1 MTTTKQISAIMALKI
16 KGRHYPH
23 NIGRCDILFESLR
36 RFMDKDLIS
45 EFIIIIPP
53 EEAEEIAKHA
63 RAWGDFPIRLVPE
76 DKYLEKFKEFNK
88 WYEVRPWHRQQIIKL
103 FCAELVENHYF
114 IVFDPDMFATQAFGY
129 DDLIIDGKSLVQTEP
144 KQDHTDW
151 WESSAKILGVEP
163 QMASTGLCVTPEILS
178 KDVCIALTRRISDK
192 YQKSWHE
199 VLLSMYTTNWTEYTL
214 YWTHLESKA
223 LIHKFHTLAPHRHG
237 LYLHASQNVWLREEF
252 ESVDFKLIFSDQ
264 NRGIFCTIQSNTGV
278 TPQDILKRISPWL
291 PVRLQKYRVDTNRGE
306 KLKELVGAV
315 TRRVMQKLGL

>member
-1 MTTTKQISAIMALKI
+1 MKQISAIMALKI

-23 NIGRCDILFESLR
+23 NVGRCDILFESLR

-45 EFIIIIPP
+45 EFIIIVPP
-53 EEAEEIAKHA
+53 EEAEEIANHA
-63 RAWGDFPIRLVPE
+63 REWSDFPIRLVSE

-103 FCAELVENHYF
+103 FCAELVENDFF

-144 KQDHTDW
+144 KQDHSDW
-151 WESSAKILGVEP
+151 WESSGKILGVEP
-163 QMASTGLCVTPEILS
+163 QMSSTGLCVTPEILS
-178 KDVCIALTRRISDK
+178 KEVCISLTRRISDK
-192 YQKSWHE
+192 FKKSWYE
-199 VLLSMYTTNWTEYTL
+199 VLLSSYTINWTEYTL
-214 YWTHLESKA
+214 YWTHLESEA
-223 LIHKFHTLAPHRHG
+223 RIDAFHTLAPRSDG
-237 LYLHASQNVWLREEF
+237 LYLHASQNVWLHEQF
-252 ESVDFKLIFSDQ
+252 AVLDFKLLFSKE
-264 NRGIFCTIQSNTGV
+264 NHGIFCTIQSNTGV

-291 PVRLQKYRVDTNRGE
+291 PVRLQKYRIETNRAD

>member
-103 FCAELVENHYF
+103 FCAELVENNYF

-178 KDVCIALTRRISDK
+178 KDVCIALTRRIADK

-264 NRGIFCTIQSNTGV
+264 NRGIFCTIQSNTGI